1 MRKKKYRMTFG
12 LKLVMLIALMSAA
25 FIGAVVI
32 INYRLLFN
40 WNLESFV
47 DRGNALTAMI
57 TGEVSARELDK
68 YFDLIDLESPEESR
82 ARFEPDL
89 RYMEIEQFLIDLDK
103 DEKIGDLYI
112 GRAVDG
118 LGIVIIFDSVL
129 DGESA
134 FDTGDLPLGTTYMS
148 EAVSGKFEE
157 LLEGRKPE
165 KMVDREDKVVTLAE
179 PFYLGDGAPSGY
191 YALVDIPIVE
201 IVDTQNRYMNAL
213 FIVLGPLAAIFLGI
227 YLLVIRQ
234 SFVKPLR
241 GITRAVQS
249 CAEGAGAEAF
259 EALKLKGSAELQTLS
274 DNFYSMLLELREH
287 HKKRRA
293 LAVRE
298 QRMQSEL
305 RLANDLSMAVLPR
318 ELPEREAEYPFE
330 IHGGITRGGELTCC
344 FYDYFLLPGDRLCV
358 MIGETPGG
366 GMARALFTVMAQAAI
381 KSRLMS
387 ELSLGETMTSAN
399 RQLFEMGRDMYLNV
413 LVGILDGITGSFTCV
428 NAGQRP
434 PLLMRG
440 RERYDWVEAY
450 PHAPLGQNENVAYR
464 ELELKLGQGD
474 RIFFHTEGLGEIPG
488 RDGERFGDRRL
499 RMALNEKE
507 SREAEL
513 QPTLSLVD
521 RAAADFS
528 DGRGR
533 AEGYAMM
540 ALEYCRR
547 DRAQAH
553 CILTAD
559 GNGEKK
565 LASFLR
571 EQLKA
576 NDITGRQAAQT
587 MVLGDE
593 LFTLCRGR
601 MDTDGR
607 LLAECSIRDGLAVL
621 RFRGGLGGEDP
632 LTTQTEGPARNA
644 AEYIVRNCEHVS
656 FEHGE
661 SSDTVI
667 VVKRVDDG
675 EAGTASREQ

>member
-1 MRKKKYRMTFG
+1 MEKKKYQMTFG
-12 LKLVMLIALMSAA
+12 LKMVMLVALMSAA

-47 DRGNALTAMI
+47 DRGNALTAMV

-68 YFDLIDLESPEESR
+68 YFDFIDLESLEESR

-89 RYMEIEQFLIDLDK
+89 RYVEIEQFLIDLDK
-103 DEKIGDLYI
+103 DEKISDLYI

-129 DGESA
+129 DGENA

-148 EAVSGKFEE
+148 EAVSSRFGE
-157 LLEGRKPE
+157 LLAGRKRE
-165 KMVDREDKVVTLAE
+165 KIVDRDDKVVTLAE
-179 PFYLGDGAPSGY
+179 PFYLEDGAPSGY

-249 CAEGAGAEAF
+249 CAEGAGAEVF
-259 EALKLKGSAELQTLS
+259 EALKFKGSAELQTLS
-274 DNFYSMLLELREH
+274 DNFYSMLLEIREH
-287 HKKRRA
+287 HKRQQD

-305 RLANDLSMAVLPR
+305 HLANDLSMAVLPR
-318 ELPEREAEYPFE
+318 ELPERETEYPFE
-330 IHGGITRGGELTCC
+330 IHGSINQGEGLTCC
-344 FYDYFLLPGDRLCV
+344 FYDYFLLPGDRLCF
-358 MIGETPGG
+358 MIGEAPGG
-366 GMARALFTVMAQAAI
+366 GMAQVLFTVMAQAAI

-413 LVGILDGITGSFTCV
+413 LVGILDGTTGSLTCV

-440 RERYDWVEAY
+440 QERYDWVDAY
-450 PHAPLGQNENVAYR
+450 PHAPLGHNENVAYR
-464 ELELKLGQGD
+464 EVELKLGQGD
-474 RIFFHTEGLGEIPG
+474 RIFFHTEGLGEILG
-488 RDGERFGDRRL
+488 QGGERFGDKRL
-499 RMALNEKE
+499 RMALNERE

-513 QPTLSLVD
+513 KPMLSLVS
-521 RAAADFS
+521 RAGAHFS
-528 DGRGR
+528 HGRGQT
-533 AEGYAMM
+533 EGYAMM

-559 GNGEKK
+559 GSGEKK

-576 NDITGRQAAQT
+576 NDITGRQAAQI

-593 LFTLCRGR
+593 LFTLCRRR
-601 MDTDGR
+601 MDPDGR
-607 LLAECSIRDGLAVL
+607 LLAECSIGEGLAVL
-621 RFRGGLGGEDP
+621 RFCGGLGGEDP
-632 LTTQTEGPARNA
+632 LATQKEGPARNA
-644 AEYIVRNCEHVS
+644 VEFIERNCEHVS

-661 SSDTVI
+661 SLDTVI

-675 EAGTASREQ
+675 GS